1 MHAVI
6 AVEPAGINN
15 WADLRYI
22 LEKFGFSKG
31 ALIARYPNS
40 WMLMVIE
47 SCRANK
53 VGDIE
58 MARIVEKLTQV
69 KLDRLYR
76 PGFEYDGNSGWID
89 NVLQQEVINNL
100 DAVLVKPP
108 KDDAML
114 VKSPKDDAVLVK
126 SPKDND
132 KLYSVDAVPE
142 ALFDNRREVRVKRK
156 AIALASAAAYVLIDA
171 HTLVL
176 VDSYQLPRRKCIK
189 VLDAFIKQSRIN
201 GSGLKRIIIHS
212 AFRQNP
218 VSAEKLKAQYQR
230 LLHARLDEGVTFTFC
245 RWNNDAL
252 DFDFHAR
259 YLLSVKTGNALKA
272 GLRFDRGF
280 VEPEDHGE
288 REHMTDVV
296 CMEPATVEKMLAQ
309 YANDETSDKLRDQ
322 IFLEK

>member
-108 KDDAML
+108 KDDA
-114 VKSPKDDAVLVK
+114 VLVK

-176 VDSYQLPRRKCIK
+176 VDPYQLPRRKCIK
-189 VLDAFIKQSRIN
+189 VLDALIEQSRVKGN
-201 GSGLKRIIIHS
+201 GLQRIIIHS

-218 VSAEKLKAQYQR
+218 VSAEKLKTQYQ
-230 LLHARLDEGVTFTFC
+230 H
-245 RWNNDAL
+245 
-252 DFDFHAR
+252 
-259 YLLSVKTGNALKA
+259 
-272 GLRFDRGF
+272 
-280 VEPEDHGE
+280 
-288 REHMTDVV
+288 
-296 CMEPATVEKMLAQ
+296 
-309 YANDETSDKLRDQ
+309 KL
-322 IFLEK
+322 